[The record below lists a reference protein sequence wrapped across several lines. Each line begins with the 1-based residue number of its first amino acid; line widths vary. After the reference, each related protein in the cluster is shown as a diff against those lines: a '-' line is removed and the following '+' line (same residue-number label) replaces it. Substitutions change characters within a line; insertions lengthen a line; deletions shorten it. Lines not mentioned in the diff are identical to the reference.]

1 MRAMRAARRLVA
13 CLAIGAVT
21 WTALWPLASSL
32 EASMASEA
40 MTLCHQAGMEVAL
53 GEAPTK
59 STVPGERG
67 KTHCP
72 LCIMAFYVAFAA
84 AVPVPQFV
92 FSTVVVARDRHDAP
106 LFSRFESP
114 LPPSRAPPLA

>member
-1 MRAMRAARRLVA
+1 M
-13 CLAIGAVT
+13 
-21 WTALWPLASSL
+21 
-32 EASMASEA
+32 
-40 MTLCHQAGMEVAL
+40 AGMEVPI
-53 GEAPTK
+53 GEAPEK
-59 STVPGERG
+59 PAAPGERG

-84 AVPVPQFV
+84 TPPTPHFV
-92 FSTVVVARDRHDAP
+92 FSTVVATRDRHDAP

>member
-1 MRAMRAARRLVA
+1 MKSPRLV
-13 CLAIGAVT
+13 CLFAIAAIT
-21 WTALWPLASSL
+21 WTALWPLVSSL

-40 MTLCHQAGMEVAL
+40 MPLCHQAGMGVAMD
-53 GEAPTK
+53 EAPTRPAM
-59 STVPGERG
+59 PGERG

-72 LCIMAFYVAFAA
+72 LCIMAFYVAFNAPPPA
-84 AVPVPQFV
+84 PEFLY
-92 FSTVVVARDRHDAP
+92 STVVVTRDRHDAP

>member
-13 CLAIGAVT
+13 CLAIAAVA
-21 WTALWPLASSL
+21 WTALWPLVSSL
-32 EASMASEA
+32 EASIASEPIP
-40 MTLCHQAGMEVAL
+40 LCHQAGMEVAL

-59 STVPGERG
+59 PAVPGERG

-84 AVPVPQFV
+84 AVPAPAFV
-92 FSTVVVARDRHDAP
+92 FSTVVVTRDRHEAP

>member
-1 MRAMRAARRLVA
+1 MRRLVA
-13 CLAIGAVT
+13 SFAIAAIA
-21 WTALWPLASSL
+21 WTALWPLVSSL
-32 EASMASEA
+32 EATIASEA
-40 MTLCHQAGMEVAL
+40 MPLCHQAGMDVGM

-59 STVPGERG
+59 PAAPGERG

-84 AVPVPQFV
+84 TPPAPQFV
-92 FSTVVVARDRHDAP
+92 FSTVVATRDRHGAP
-106 LFSRFESP
+106 LLSRFESP

>member
-1 MRAMRAARRLVA
+1 MRPMRATRRVVA
-13 CLAIGAVT
+13 CLAIAAVM
-21 WTALWPLASSL
+21 WAALWPLVSSL

-40 MTLCHQAGMEVAL
+40 VPLCHMAGMEVGL

-59 STVPGERG
+59 PAAPGERG

-72 LCIMAFYVAFAA
+72 LCIMAFYVAFATA
-84 AVPVPQFV
+84 APAPQFV
-92 FSTVVVARDRHDAP
+92 FSTVVATRDRHDAP